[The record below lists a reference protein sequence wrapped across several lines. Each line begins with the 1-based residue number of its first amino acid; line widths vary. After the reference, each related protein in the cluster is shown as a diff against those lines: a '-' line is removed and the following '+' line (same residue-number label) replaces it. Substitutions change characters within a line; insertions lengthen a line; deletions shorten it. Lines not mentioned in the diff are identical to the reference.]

1 MGNGR
6 AGVIGKL
13 SWGAFFIGLGII
25 WLTKEYHQ
33 LDVWALV
40 LVLGG
45 CILIVQNLVRA
56 AIRAG
61 VSGASLAIGIVVL
74 IVGASM
80 LQEIRINLLGL
91 ALLLVGSWI
100 LLDVV
105 AKRR

>member
-13 SWGAFFIGLGII
+13 SWGAFFIGLGVI

-45 CILIVQNLVRA
+45 CILILQNLTRA
-56 AIRAG
+56 AIRVG
-61 VSGASLAIGIVVL
+61 ISGASLGIGVVVL

-80 LQEIRINLLGL
+80 LQEIKLNLLGL
-91 ALLLVGSWI
+91 LLLLIGSWI